1 MWRLKVTDLV
11 TDAGRRKGLDE
22 MLLWAENHPEVIK
35 EEDDAAKKLKDSNR
49 KVIVVEAKIDKEM
62 YESDP
67 DDDDAQNVQGGGGGG
82 GGDKDEE
89 KGKEKE
95 QKKSDANDIDNP
107 FLRPVKFPRTPGMLK
122 RKL

>member
-1 MWRLKVTDLV
+1 MQIFEEDDREYAPK
-11 TDAGRRKGLDE
+11 RK
-22 MLLWAENHPEVIK
+22 VIK
-35 EEDDAAKKLKDSNR
+35 EEDDDAKKLKDSNR

-67 DDDDAQNVQGGGGGG
+67 DDDDAQNVQGVP
-82 GGDKDEE
+82 DKDEE

>member
-1 MWRLKVTDLV
+1 M
-11 TDAGRRKGLDE
+11 
-22 MLLWAENHPEVIK
+22 IK
-35 EEDDAAKKLKDSNR
+35 EEDDDAKKLKDSNR

-67 DDDDAQNVQGGGGGG
+67 DEDDAQNVQS
-82 GGDKDEE
+82 GGDKDSEE
-89 KGKEKE
+89 KKEKE
-95 QKKSDANDIDNP
+95 QKKSESDIDNP

>member
-1 MWRLKVTDLV
+1 M
-11 TDAGRRKGLDE
+11 
-22 MLLWAENHPEVIK
+22 IK

-67 DDDDAQNVQGGGGGG
+67 EDDDAQRTQSSGGAG

-89 KGKEKE
+89 KGKGEKD
-95 QKKSDANDIDNP
+95 QKKSEANIDIDNP